1 MAVAGATTS
10 RLFDDRIFA
19 VENRRRRARW
29 RSASIAGLFVLLAAI
44 CLHNILIVDTDW
56 ARMGSLGAV
65 LASVGR
71 FLAIDFELIPHLVEP
86 IIETLMMS
94 ALGTALG
101 ALLCIPVIWLGAYN
115 ITPSRW
121 IGYPF
126 GRLLMT
132 LSRSIHEIVWA
143 LVFVS
148 AVGLG
153 SLAGILALAMRSI
166 GFIAKIVAE
175 AIENVD
181 PKPIEAIRAVGGNRL
196 QVLRYGIVPQVLPVA
211 IGVIIFEWDINI
223 RRSAIMGLVGAGGLG
238 LTFHRQMVMFNYPGV
253 TTVILAILVLIILG
267 EALSYYARKAVI

>member
-1 MAVAGATTS
+1 LGEVLTS
-10 RLFDDRIFA
+10 I
-19 VENRRRRARW
+19 
-29 RSASIAGLFVLLAAI
+29 
-44 CLHNILIVDTDW
+44 
-56 ARMGSLGAV
+56 
-65 LASVGR
+65 GR
-71 FLAIDFELIPHLVEP
+71 FVAVDFELIPHLVEP

-101 ALLCIPVIWLGAYN
+101 AILCIPVIWLGALN

-121 IGYPF
+121 IGYPI
-126 GRLLMT
+126 GRMMMT

-166 GFIAKIVAE
+166 GFIAKIIAE

-223 RRSAIMGLVGAGGLG
+223 RRSAVMGLVGAGGLG

-253 TTVILAILVLIILG
+253 TTVILAILLLIILG

>member
-1 MAVAGATTS
+1 MAVAS
-10 RLFDDRIFA
+10 ISSNRPFDHRIFA
-19 VENRRRRARW
+19 VEHQRRRARW
-29 RSASIAGLFVLLAAI
+29 RSAATAGTVTLLAAI
-44 CLHNILIVDTDW
+44 CLYNILVIDTDW
-56 ARMGSLGAV
+56 ERMGSLGEV
-65 LASVGR
+65 LTSIGR
-71 FLAIDFELIPHLVEP
+71 FLAVDFELIPHLVEP

-101 ALLCIPVIWLGAYN
+101 AILCIPVIWLGALN

-121 IGYPF
+121 IGYPI
-126 GRLLMT
+126 GRMMMT

-166 GFIAKIVAE
+166 GFIAKIIAE

-223 RRSAIMGLVGAGGLG
+223 RRSAVMGLVGAGGLG

-253 TTVILAILVLIILG
+253 TTVILAILLLIILG

>member
-1 MAVAGATTS
+1 MAVAS
-10 RLFDDRIFA
+10 ISSNRPFDHRVFA
-19 VENRRRRARW
+19 VEHQRRRARW
-29 RSASIAGLFVLLAAI
+29 RSAAIAGTVTLLAAI
-44 CLHNILIVDTDW
+44 CLYNILVIDTDW
-56 ARMGSLGAV
+56 ERMGSLGEV
-65 LASVGR
+65 LTSIGR
-71 FLAIDFELIPHLVEP
+71 FLAVDFELIPHLVEP

-101 ALLCIPVIWLGAYN
+101 AILCIPVIWLGALN

-121 IGYPF
+121 IGYPI
-126 GRLLMT
+126 GRMMMT

-166 GFIAKIVAE
+166 GFIAKIIAE

-223 RRSAIMGLVGAGGLG
+223 RRSAVMGLVGAGGLG

-253 TTVILAILVLIILG
+253 TTVILAILLLIILG

>member
-1 MAVAGATTS
+1 MAVAS
-10 RLFDDRIFA
+10 ISSNRPFDHRIFA
-19 VENRRRRARW
+19 VEHQRRRARW
-29 RSASIAGLFVLLAAI
+29 RSAAIAGTVTLLAAI
-44 CLHNILIVDTDW
+44 CLYNILVIDTDW
-56 ARMGSLGAV
+56 ERMGSLGEV
-65 LASVGR
+65 LTSIGR
-71 FLAIDFELIPHLVEP
+71 FVAVDFELIPHLVEP

-101 ALLCIPVIWLGAYN
+101 AILCIPVIWLGALN

-121 IGYPF
+121 IGYPI
-126 GRLLMT
+126 GRMMMT

-166 GFIAKIVAE
+166 GFIAKIIAE

-223 RRSAIMGLVGAGGLG
+223 RRSAVMGLVGAGGLG

-253 TTVILAILVLIILG
+253 TTVILAILLLIILG

>member
-1 MAVAGATTS
+1 MADVALPLAADAPDRVEHAMTSRRSGRLRAAAVAGVFALIAAVC
-10 RLFDDRIFA
+10 LF
-19 VENRRRRARW
+19 
-29 RSASIAGLFVLLAAI
+29 
-44 CLHNILIVDTDW
+44 NILVIDTDW
-56 ARMGSLGAV
+56 ARMGSAGAI
-65 LASVGR
+65 LTAIGR
-71 FLAIDFELIPHLVEP
+71 FLAVDWKLIPHLAEP
-86 IIETLMMS
+86 ILETLMMS

-101 ALLCIPVIWLGAYN
+101 AILCVPVIWLGALN
-115 ITPSRW
+115 ITPSKW
-121 IGYPF
+121 IAYPI
-126 GRLLMT
+126 GRLAMT

-181 PKPIEAIRAVGGNRL
+181 PKPIEAIRAVGGNNW
-196 QVLRYGIVPQVLPVA
+196 QVLRYGIVPQVLPA
-211 IGVIIFEWDINI
+211 TIGVIIFEWDINI

-253 TTVILAILVLIILG
+253 TTVILAILLLIILG
-267 EALSYYARKAVI
+267 EVLSHYARKAVI